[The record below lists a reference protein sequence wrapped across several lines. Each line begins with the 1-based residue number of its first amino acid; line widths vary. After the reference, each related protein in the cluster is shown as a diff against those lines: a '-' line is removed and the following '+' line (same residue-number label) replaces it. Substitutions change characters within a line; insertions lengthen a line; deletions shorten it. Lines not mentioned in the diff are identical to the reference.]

1 VDNTRT
7 LLVNNTS
14 YILILGGIVAASWL
28 LEKLARPAP
37 VVGKPVSWL
46 VKLTSLFGFFV
57 GILLL
62 ITAAATWSAK
72 AWDSGTRY
80 LLIVT
85 GLALFL
91 KPLKDIPW
99 AALIGLVVGGLCAG
113 SVYFF
118 YPLPE
123 MVNGVSSTW
132 IYLAIFFIP
141 ALLVYMLLKFVED
154 VVRLIG
160 TILASKS
167 VSIVLGLI
175 CIVQGILLQFFGHQS
190 LFDILARILLH

>member
-1 VDNTRT
+1 LDLT
-7 LLVNNTS
+7 LLVDYTP
-14 YILILGGIVAASWL
+14 YILILGGVVAASWL

-37 VVGKPVSWL
+37 VVGEPVSWL
-46 VKLTSLFGFFV
+46 VKLTSLFGFFI

-62 ITAAATWSAK
+62 VTAAAVWSAE

-123 MVNGVSSTW
+123 TVNGISSTW
-132 IYLAIFFIP
+132 IYLLIFFIP
-141 ALLVYMLLKFVED
+141 ALFVYMILKFVED
-154 VVRLIG
+154 VLRLIG
-160 TILASKS
+160 MILAFKP
-167 VSIVLGLI
+167 VAAALGLI
-175 CIVQGILLQFFGHQS
+175 CIAQGILMLLDKS
-190 LFDILARILLH
+190 LFTIIFP